1 MLWTGSNL
9 SISSGK
15 RTREWAL
22 TFFARI
28 LLPRLLSRAT
38 RTWLLSTSLKWRAC
52 SQAVSVF
59 IVVRDSCIVIIMAQS
74 IPSIPITPR
83 PFFKCWLLLWLSTA
97 EQERTKLLKLSS
109 VAKPVNSNYFCEI
122 YLQLSEEIAP
132 FLDKKKN
139 SLLRNWKVPTC
150 CFIMMK
156 MLRAWYKQLDFLMI
170 IFPIKTFHK
179 QLKVLQ
185 DSLKNKIFPHSV
197 KAVPGKMSKNR

>member
-22 TFFARI
+22 TFFART

-38 RTWLLSTSLKWRAC
+38 RTWLLLTSLEWRAC

-74 IPSIPITPR
+74 IPSIPITPK
-83 PFFKCWLLLWLSTA
+83 PFFKCWHLLWLSTA

-132 FLDKKKN
+132 FLDKKRQPSSKLKSTHVLFYNVENAPGMIQTTWFSNDHLSNKN
-139 SLLRNWKVPTC
+139 LSETTQSLAR
-150 CFIMMK
+150 F
-156 MLRAWYKQLDFLMI
+156 F
-170 IFPIKTFHK
+170 
-179 QLKVLQ
+179 
-185 DSLKNKIFPHSV
+185 KNKIFLHSV